1 MKNTLEDFKSEL
13 EQGGQRISIFEDR
26 KMKIILSLRKEKK
39 KTEENKQNLREQ
51 NAHRGSLRR
60 RGREMG
66 REVTE
71 KWLQTS

>member
-1 MKNTLEDFKSEL
+1 MKNTLEDFKSEF
-13 EQGGQRISIFEDR
+13 EQGEQRISIFEDR
-26 KMKIILSLRKEKK
+26 KMKIILSLRNEKK

-51 NAHRGSLRR
+51 NTHCGSLRR
-60 RGREMG
+60 RERDMG

>member
-1 MKNTLEDFKSEL
+1 MLSEFKKTKLYLGNRTKGTTDLQIQKFFS
-13 EQGGQRISIFEDR
+13 
-26 KMKIILSLRKEKK
+26 KKK

-51 NAHRGSLRR
+51 NTHCGSLRR
-60 RGREMG
+60 REREMG